1 MIDLLCCFRH
11 KNHPI
16 CLNKEFIW
24 TFSDG
29 NSFCPLGTVWDFGRF
44 LVCVH
49 LLILK
54 SLPMLF
60 VLLALVPSSV
70 VSVFMACGLVPIN
83 CLQLASI
90 AYKELFPVVIA
101 AHLWGSLWSKQYRYF
116 RSDNLAFVTIQLYRT
131 SQVPALM
138 HPLCD

>member
-1 MIDLLCCFRH
+1 
-11 KNHPI
+11 
-16 CLNKEFIW
+16 
-24 TFSDG
+24 
-29 NSFCPLGTVWDFGRF
+29 
-44 LVCVH
+44 
-49 LLILK
+49 
-54 SLPMLF
+54 MLF

-70 VSVFMACGLVPIN
+70 VCGFMACGLVPIN

-101 AHLWGSLWSKQYRYF
+101 AHLWGSLWSKQYMFF

-138 HPLCD
+138 HLLCDLPQCFTPWNFTFSAADAVPGVN